1 MCMNTVAGAVDSS
14 TASKARRLWFDPS
27 ALGLFCV
34 WSLDKCTLWRKL
46 FPCGPVMSR
55 KLVHGVPCLHPVSVG
70 IGSSKPLSA
79 GESRKQDK
87 EDE

>member
-1 MCMNTVAGAVDSS
+1 MNICTVAAAVDSS
-14 TASKARRLWFDPS
+14 TAVKQEGC
-27 ALGLFCV
+27 GLIPRPFCV
-34 WSLDKCTLWRKL
+34 WSLDKCILWRKL
-46 FPCGPVMSR
+46 FPCGPVMNC
-55 KLVHGVPCLHPVSVG
+55 KLVHGVPWLHPVSVG